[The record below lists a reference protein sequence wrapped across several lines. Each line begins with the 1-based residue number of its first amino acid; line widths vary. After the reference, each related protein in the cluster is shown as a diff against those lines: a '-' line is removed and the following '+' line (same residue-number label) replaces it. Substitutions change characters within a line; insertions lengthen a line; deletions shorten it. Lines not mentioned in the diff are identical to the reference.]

1 MVAPIETLKAKF
13 PRSAEALKK
22 HYALVDRLVPD
33 LSARQQLKA
42 SAAMIAL
49 VVGEEAAGIG
59 KHIDLI
65 RGLFGKK

>member
-1 MVAPIETLKAKF
+1 MVSPIETLKAKF

-22 HYALVDRLVPD
+22 HADLVDKLVPH
-33 LSARQQLKA
+33 SADRQQLKA
-42 SAAMIAL
+42 SAAMVAL

>member
-22 HYALVDRLVPD
+22 HHALVDKLVPD
-33 LSARQQLKA
+33 LDARKQLKA
-42 SAAMIAL
+42 SMAMLVL

-59 KHIDLI
+59 RHIDLI
-65 RGLFGKK
+65 RGLFGK